1 MSKRD
6 VPEIPDGWNF
16 PADITQAP
24 ATFSRLRSYLRTLII
39 TSQSAQALQV
49 DYRVPRK

>member
-24 ATFSRLRSYLRTLII
+24 ATFARLRSYLRTII
-39 TSQSAQALQV
+39 IDLQLAV
-49 DYRVPRK
+49 ADRLTCR